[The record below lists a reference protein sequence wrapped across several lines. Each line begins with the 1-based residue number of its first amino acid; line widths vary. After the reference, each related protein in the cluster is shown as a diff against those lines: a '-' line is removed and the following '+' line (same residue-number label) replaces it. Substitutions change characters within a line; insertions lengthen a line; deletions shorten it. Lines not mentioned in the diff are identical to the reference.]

1 MRERHVVRRARAA
14 IAIAVLACAGIAVAA
29 CGGGGGGGAVKTSSS
44 LKGTIS
50 VLYTNNYMFNSQ
62 ALAKRWW
69 TGIKQEFESR
79 YPGATLKLI
88 GTGGTDIDE
97 MNKASLLFR
106 SPSQTPDIVQMPTTY
121 TGQFASS
128 NYLLPLDKY
137 VASAQ
142 SAPFWSDIPATVQ
155 DMGRNNGTLYAIN
168 NGNNDFAL
176 FYNRTMFK
184 QAGLPADWKPKSWN
198 DILAAARK
206 VKQAVPNVY
215 PLWLGAGVA
224 AGPTN
229 VLQGIGNLI
238 FGSSDATM
246 YDAKAKKWV
255 VSSSGLTETLN
266 FYKSVYSEGLGAP
279 TSQLFRPDSVGQPPL
294 LLQQKKVAMAIGANY
309 YPTVWVDPKSQAPWP
324 QAPTEVG
331 VTPLPT
337 SKGQGPGSASTLGG
351 WAVAISKVTKLP
363 DLAWAFVKMMMEPRN
378 QLTTALWSGFVPPST
393 AVGRQKQFVDY
404 APPFQAAFNAISPVG
419 RPLPTDPNFPVY
431 ARALN
436 TATGDIVQH
445 PNAPVSDALKTIQ
458 DTVSQQLG
466 SDRVE
471 TQP

>member
-1 MRERHVVRRARAA
+1 MRKLDGRRTGRVFMAVVA
-14 IAIAVLACAGIAVAA
+14 LACVGAVVAA
-29 CGGGGGGGAVKTSSS
+29 CGGGGGSSGGKASSS
-44 LKGTIS
+44 LKGTVS

-69 TGIKQEFESR
+69 SGIKQEFER
-79 YPGATLKLI
+79 KYPGATLKLI

-106 SPSQTPDIVQMPTTY
+106 SPSQTPDIIQMPTTF
-121 TGQFASS
+121 TSQFASS

-137 VASAQ
+137 VGSAK
-142 SAPFWSDIPATVQ
+142 SAPFWSDIPKTVQ
-155 DMGRNNGTLYAIN
+155 DMGRNGGTLYAIN

-176 FYNRTMFK
+176 FYNRDMFK

-198 DILAAARK
+198 DILAAART
-206 VKQAVPNVY
+206 VKQSVPNVY
-215 PLWLGAGVA
+215 PIWLGAGVA

-246 YDAKAKKWV
+246 YDPQSKKWV
-255 VSSSGLTETLN
+255 VSSKGLTETLN

-279 TSQLFRPDSVGQPPL
+279 TSQLFRPDAVGQPPL
-294 LLQQKKVAMAIGANY
+294 LLQQKKVAIAIGANY

-324 QAPTEVG
+324 TASKDVG

-337 SKGQGPGSASTLGG
+337 SNGQSPGSASTLGG
-351 WAVAISKVTKLP
+351 WAVAISRASKHP
-363 DLAWAFVKMMMEPRN
+363 DLAWAFIQMMMEPHN

-393 AVGRQKQFVDY
+393 AVGRESDFVNY
-404 APPFQAAFNAISPVG
+404 APPFQAAFNNISPVG

-436 TATGDIVQH
+436 TATGNIVQH
-445 PNAPVSDALKTIQ
+445 PGAPVSDALKTIQ

-466 SDRVE
+466 PDKVE
-471 TQP
+471 TRQ